1 MALDKNLNK
10 LSRLLSLMDED
21 TLTKEMFLTE
31 FKKVI
36 DLVLDIRKENKA
48 TAEALN
54 KAFNTATKSLSDKT
68 NVSLVDVKSEITKA
82 FGKSSKE
89 LSDSMNFIRDK
100 VRKIKIGEDG
110 HTPTNNEL
118 LALIQPLIPKIP
130 DAEKP
135 DLERFDEEVER
146 LNDKIEEL
154 EKKIEE
160 SSKRRLGGTGGD
172 ANVAYSLL
180 RLIKKETPSGLVN
193 GTNKVYTTT
202 SAIKTI
208 IHFAINGESIMDDE
222 YTFSGSTITM
232 TTAIPSGLSGKS
244 FRIVYV

>member
-48 TAEALN
+48 TVEILN
-54 KAFNTATKSLSDKT
+54 KAFDTATKSLSDKT

-135 DLERFDEEVER
+135 DLERFDEEDER
-146 LNDKIEEL
+146 LSGKIEEL
-154 EKKIEE
+154 EKKIDELPT
-160 SSKRRLGGTGGD
+160 RRLGGTGGD
-172 ANVAYSLL
+172 ANVAFSLS
-180 RLIKKETPSGLVN
+180 RLGTSETPVGD
-193 GTNKVYTTT
+193 
-202 SAIKTI
+202 
-208 IHFAINGESIMDDE
+208 INGSNTTYTISRVPKLILSFFINGMFIHPAE
-222 YTFSGSTITM
+222 YTQSGTTITFS
-232 TTAIPSGLSGKS
+232 TALPSSLSGKG
-244 FRIVYV
+244 FTITFV

>member
-54 KAFNTATKSLSDKT
+54 KTFDTATKSLSDKT

-180 RLIKKETPSGLVN
+180 RLIKKETPNGLVN

>member
-48 TAEALN
+48 TAETLN
-54 KAFNTATKSLSDKT
+54 KAFDTATKSLSNKT

-100 VRKIKIGEDG
+100 VRTLKDG
-110 HTPTNNEL
+110 KDADENSMIERL
-118 LALIQPLIPKIP
+118 KAMIPEMHEILTMT
-130 DAEKP
+130 
-135 DLERFDEEVER
+135 DLEQFDEEDER
-146 LNDKIEEL
+146 LSDKVEEVA
-154 EKKIEE
+154 KKREE
-160 SSKRRLGGTGGD
+160 WPTG
-172 ANVAYSLL
+172 
-180 RLIKKETPSGLVN
+180 K
-193 GTNKVYTTT
+193 
-202 SAIKTI
+202 
-208 IHFAINGESIMDDE
+208 
-222 YTFSGSTITM
+222 
-232 TTAIPSGLSGKS
+232 
-244 FRIVYV
+244 

>member
-48 TAEALN
+48 TAETLN
-54 KAFNTATKSLSDKT
+54 KAFDTATKSLSDKT

-82 FGKSSKE
+82 LGKSSKE

-135 DLERFDEEVER
+135 DLERFDEEDER
-146 LNDKIEEL
+146 VNDKIEEL
-154 EKKIEE
+154 EKKIDELPT
-160 SSKRRLGGTGGD
+160 RRLGGTGGD
-172 ANVAYSLL
+172 ANVAYSLN
-180 RLIKKETPSGLVN
+180 RLVKSETPVGN
-193 GTNKVYTTT
+193 
-202 SAIKTI
+202 
-208 IHFAINGESIMDDE
+208 INGSNTAYTLTRVPKAILSFYINGMFIHPAE
-222 YTFSGSTITM
+222 YTQSGTTITFS
-232 TTAIPSGLSGKS
+232 TALPSSLSGKG
-244 FRIVYV
+244 FTITFV